1 MLVVSMEGVEEVPQT
16 DRAVRWW
23 SWHVSF
29 QAGDRYYILLV
40 KLSNIKWGHGLVV

>member
-23 SWHVSF
+23 SWQIPFKREAVIIF
-29 QAGDRYYILLV
+29 YYWKFLT
-40 KLSNIKWGHGLVV
+40 SNGVMV